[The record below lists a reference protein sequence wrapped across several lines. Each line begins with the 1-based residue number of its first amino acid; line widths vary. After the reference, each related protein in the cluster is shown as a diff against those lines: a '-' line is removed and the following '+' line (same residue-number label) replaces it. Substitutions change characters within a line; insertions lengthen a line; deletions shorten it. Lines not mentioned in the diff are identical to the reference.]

1 MKNQANV
8 LFIVIDQLRAD
19 CIFGALA
26 KQIKTPNLTALM
38 EDAVTFK
45 SHYSVTNPC
54 GPSRAS
60 LLTGQYAMNHRSV
73 RNGTPLSAGTPNI
86 ATQMRQLHYEPML
99 FGYTDTSLDPR
110 ALHANDPAI
119 RTYEQVLPGFVEKL
133 EMRLEESY
141 PWRSYLARKGYPAR
155 DYSTFYHPESL
166 DRSSPRIDD
175 PAFYKAEDSDSAF
188 LTQQTLNELSVRQ
201 HQNWFA
207 HVTYIRPHPPLVAP
221 APYNS
226 MYRDTDLPPPNR
238 QEHKSNEAESHP
250 FLRTHLEIIEG
261 RAVVDGPFAQCDKD
275 DLKTVK
281 ALRSVYLGL
290 VSEVDQQVGRLID
303 LLKTT
308 GQYDSTL
315 IVLTADHGEMLGDH
329 HMWGKQ
335 TIYDPAVHVPL
346 IIRDPR
352 QKQVHGSAVTAFTE
366 SVDIMPTILDWVDSS
381 QAIPSSVD
389 GHSLT
394 AFLQGKTPQNWRE
407 HIFYEL
413 DFSEPDTATLWQ
425 QQLGLSLQQANVA
438 VLRDRQY
445 KLVHFNGNLPALLFD
460 IQADPTEMYN
470 LAADPRYQTVLLQ
483 MSQKMLNHR
492 MSNANSSLSE
502 MRVTA
507 SGTVN
512 YTNG

>member
-1 MKNQANV
+1 MKKQANV

-26 KQIKTPNLTALM
+26 ERIEIPHLTALM

-45 SHYSVTNPC
+45 SHYSVANPC

-73 RNGTPLSAGTPNI
+73 RNGTPLAAATANI
-86 ATQMRQLHYEPML
+86 ATQMRQLSYEPML

-119 RTYEQVLPGFVEKL
+119 RSYEQVLPGFVEKL
-133 EMRLEESY
+133 EMRQEESY
-141 PWRSYLARKGYPAR
+141 PWRSHIARRGYPTR
-155 DYSTFYHPESL
+155 DYSTFYHPQSPVGAK
-166 DRSSPRIDD
+166 PRIDD
-175 PAFYKAEDSDSAF
+175 PAFYKAQDSDSAF

-201 HQNWFA
+201 QQDWFA

-226 MYRDTDLPPPNR
+226 MYRDSNLPNPVRRVNR
-238 QEHKSNEAESHP
+238 SDEADSHP
-250 FLRTHLEIIEG
+250 FLRTHLELIKDK
-261 RAVVDGPFAQCDKD
+261 AVVHGPFANCDKD
-275 DLKTVK
+275 DLAT
-281 ALRSVYLGL
+281 AQTLRSVYLGL

-303 LLKTT
+303 FLKST

-315 IVLTADHGEMLGDH
+315 IVVTADHGEMLGDH

-335 TIYDPAVHVPL
+335 TIYEAAVHVPL

-352 QKQVHGSAVTAFTE
+352 QPQVHGSAVTTFTE
-366 SVDIMPTILDWVDSS
+366 SVDIMPTILQWADRNHP
-381 QAIPSSVD
+381 IPSSVD
-389 GHSLT
+389 GHSLL
-394 AFLQGKTPQNWRE
+394 AFLQGNTPENCRE

-413 DFSEPDTATLWQ
+413 DFAEPDTATLWQ

-460 IQADPTEMYN
+460 IQADPDEMYN
-470 LAADPRYQTVLLQ
+470 LAADPNHQAVLLQ

-502 MRVTA
+502 MRLTA
-507 SGTVN
+507 AGTVN
-512 YTNG
+512 YTSG

>member
-26 KQIKTPNLTALM
+26 QQIKIPNLTALM

-45 SHYSVTNPC
+45 SHYSVANPC

-73 RNGTPLSAGTPNI
+73 RNGTPLAAGTDNI
-86 ATQMRQLHYEPML
+86 ATQMRQLSYEPML

-133 EMRLEESY
+133 EMRQEESY
-141 PWRSYLARKGYPAR
+141 PWRSHIARQGYPTR
-155 DYSTFYHPESL
+155 DYATFYHPQTPSGA
-166 DRSSPRIDD
+166 SPRIDD
-175 PAFYKAEDSDSAF
+175 PAFYKAQDSDSAF

-201 HQNWFA
+201 QQNWFA
-207 HVTYIRPHPPLVAP
+207 HVTYIRPPPPLVAP

-226 MYRDTDLPPPNR
+226 MYRNSDLPDPLRRANR
-238 QEHKSNEAESHP
+238 SDEAQCHP
-250 FLRTHLEIIEG
+250 FLATHLEVIKDKS
-261 RAVVDGPFAQCDKD
+261 VVDGPFANCDKD
-275 DLKTVK
+275 DLET
-281 ALRSVYLGL
+281 ARSLRSVYLGL
-290 VSEVDQQVGRLID
+290 VSEVDQQVGRLVD
-303 LLKTT
+303 FLKST

-315 IVLTADHGEMLGDH
+315 IVLTADHAEMLGDH

-335 TIYDPAVHVPL
+335 TIYDSAVHVPL

-352 QKQVHGSAVTAFTE
+352 QQQTHGSTVNAFTE
-366 SVDIMPTILDWVDSS
+366 SVDIMPTILQWADSS
-381 QAIPSSVD
+381 FAIPSSVD
-389 GHSLT
+389 GHSLA
-394 AFLQGKTPQNWRE
+394 AFLQGHTPENWRE

-413 DFSEPDTATLWQ
+413 DFAEPGAPTLWQ
-425 QQLGLSLQQANVA
+425 QQLDLSLEQANVA

-460 IQADPTEMYN
+460 IQADPAEMCN
-470 LAADPRYQTVLLQ
+470 LATDPSYQTVLLQ

-512 YTNG
+512 YRNG